1 MKAALRMLRAR
12 WMSASV
18 LLVLSVAAAHASITL
33 DVHTG
38 FENSYRL
45 NAWTP
50 LTVRLSGTG
59 RASKASLQLVVKSS
73 EFRHVYAQPLRLPD
87 GPVNEQRVFYYQH
100 NTSGGIPEISVQ
112 LIVNGRV
119 TVEKKVEGAIP
130 LDETQLIFLSLSQDQ
145 SGLNFLNSTDLGF
158 RHPSPP
164 PINLFSSGPAL
175 NPTAGGSSS
184 AVQKLTRVLYPRANL
199 LPDAPAGY
207 DAVDVILIGDLPL
220 DTLTE
225 DQWDAIVQWTRQG
238 GLLVISGGSDINR
251 YRSNALKELLP
262 IVPTEVRQARDLPA
276 LRMRYG
282 INAPRVNSLPLVI
295 GALKPDGTLICVHE
309 NLPLISLRREGL
321 GSVIFTAFDV
331 AAPELRAWSGQTSMW
346 RDFLSQGQ
354 GQPRILDRV
363 RLSLSSIGRTNRYN
377 RYRDDYSGANLL
389 LDALAGVQSTKA
401 PDFLFIGGFLLAY
414 ILCLVPVNYFLL
426 RMRDRK
432 ELAWITAPIVI
443 LLFSAGAYAIGY
455 SMKGG
460 QLHLNHCTIIEGAAN
475 ENFFSAYAVSSIF
488 SPRQA
493 AYSLSLADR
502 SALVT
507 EVSTRLDRIH
517 QASSDYIIERDG
529 NTTVRNA
536 RINMW
541 DTRTFDFLSSVRLN
555 GGISSS
561 VSPVDSKTVR
571 VSVSNNTPYTL
582 EDCSVSI
589 RGEMKPLGSMAPGE
603 TRSENISAFQAG
615 GSAQLVIP
623 TGSSNREEAA
633 RIQQAM
639 ASLIGS
645 QSGYQPA
652 VNTTPTPQPDNTLYF
667 TGWFYDPVMELKIEK
682 ESPQT
687 FAVNLLV
694 VHLPHAR
701 HARAPLPM
709 NTPPPSSAKLSPFN
723 APPPG
728 VASANYYNQMAY
740 NYANSGQLDL
750 ALDAAKRA
758 HQLAPGDGNILDTLG
773 EMYQRKG
780 DFSQAERYLRLALRH
795 QRGAGLTETHAKY
808 GEVLAALGRKEEAVS
823 HLEKAAADTSA
834 PIWAERAQ
842 KALEK
847 LGHSP

>member
-1 MKAALRMLRAR
+1 MKAALRMLRAS
-12 WMSASV
+12 WLTASV
-18 LLVLSVAAAHASITL
+18 LLLLSTVAARANMSL
-33 DVHTG
+33 DVYTG

-45 NAWTP
+45 NAWIP
-50 LTVRLSGTG
+50 LTVRVRGTG
-59 RASKASLQLVVKSS
+59 RASEASLQLVVKSS

-100 NTSGGIPEISVQ
+100 NTSGGILDISVQ

-119 TVEKKVEGAIP
+119 AIEKRVEGAIP
-130 LDETQLIFLSLSQDQ
+130 LDETQLIMLALSQDQ
-145 SGLNFLNSTDLGF
+145 SGLNQLNSTDLGF

-164 PINLFSSGPAL
+164 PAIPFSSGLAA
-175 NPTAGGSSS
+175 NPSAPGSSS
-184 AVQKLTRVLYPRANL
+184 YVQKFTRVLYPRATL

-207 DAVDVILIGDLPL
+207 DSVDVILIGDLPL

-262 IVPTEVRQARDLPA
+262 VVPTEVRQARDLSG

-282 INAPRVNSLPLVI
+282 VNAPRINSLPLII
-295 GALKPDGTLICVHE
+295 GALKPDGELICTHE

-321 GSVIFTAFDV
+321 GTVIFTAFDI
-331 AAPELRAWSGQTSMW
+331 AAPELRDWSGQTAIW

-354 GQPRILDRV
+354 GQPRILDTV
-363 RLSLSSIGRTNRYN
+363 RLSLSSVGRTNRFN

-426 RMRDRK
+426 RMWDRK
-432 ELAWITAPIVI
+432 ELAWVTAPIII
-443 LLFSAGAYAIGY
+443 LLFSGGAYAIGY

-460 QLHLNHCTIIEGAAN
+460 QLHFNHCTIIEGAAN
-475 ENFFSAYAVSSIF
+475 ESFFSAYTVSSIF

-493 AYSLSLADR
+493 VYSLSLPDR

-507 EVSTRLDRIH
+507 EVSTRLDRIQ

-529 NTTVRNA
+529 ATAVRNA

-541 DTRTFDFLSSVRLN
+541 DTRTFDFLSSVRLD
-555 GGISSS
+555 GGISAS

-571 VSVSNNTPYTL
+571 VSVSNNTTYTL
-582 EDCSVSI
+582 QDCSVSI
-589 RGEMKPLGSMAPGE
+589 RGEMKPLGRMAPGE
-603 TRSENISAFQAG
+603 TRSENISAFQTG
-615 GSAQLVIP
+615 GSAQLVISA
-623 TGSSNREEAA
+623 GSSHREEAA
-633 RIQQAM
+633 KIQQAI
-639 ASLIGS
+639 AALIGS

-652 VNTTPTPQPDNTLYF
+652 VNMGPMPQPDNTLYF
-667 TGWFYDPVMELKIEK
+667 TGWFYDPVTELKIEK
-682 ESPQT
+682 ETPQT
-687 FAVNLLV
+687 FAVNLLI

-701 HARAPLPM
+701 RARAPLPM
-709 NTPPPSSAKLSPFN
+709 NTPPPSSVQPSPFN

-728 VASANYYNQMAY
+728 VASATYYNQMAY

-750 ALDAAKRA
+750 AMNAAKRA
-758 HQLAPGDGNILDTLG
+758 YQLAPSDGNILDTLG

-780 DFSQAERYLRLALRH
+780 DFLQAERYLRLALKH
-795 QRGAGLTETHAKY
+795 QMGDGLTETHAKY
-808 GEVLAALGRKEEAVS
+808 GEVLAELGRKEEAIS
-823 HLEKAAADTSA
+823 HLEKAATDTSA

-842 KALEK
+842 KALAK